1 MKIVFVSNYYN
12 HHQSAL
18 AQSFYKKSRGQFYFI
33 QTEPMSEERRQLGWG
48 RESLPEFV
56 KKSYLDKEALQ
67 ECLFLI
73 NDADVVIAGSAPN
86 SILKH
91 RLKEKKLIFRYSERI
106 YKNWKNTIT
115 LPLRFLKYHT
125 YNYFSKNVYLLCAS
139 AYAAKDYA
147 KTLNYINKS
156 FKWGY
161 FPEVKEYED
170 IDYLINNKEK
180 NSILWVSRFI
190 DWKHP
195 EVPVQIAK
203 QLKAEGYKFQLN
215 MIGNGTL
222 EKDIS
227 LMIEKEGLGDCVSLL
242 GSMPPNEVREYMEK
256 SEIFFL
262 TSDKNEGWGAVLNEA
277 MNSACAVISSDM
289 AGAALY
295 LIKNGINGYLYNEG
309 NFKQII
315 EIIKN
320 LSKDDFLRRS
330 VGKKAY
336 YSMRDMWNADV
347 ASERFI
353 VLAQRMLVSENEYNL
368 FNDGPLSYTINK
380 YKK

>member
-18 AQSFYKKSRGQFYFI
+18 SESFYKKTEGQFYFI
-33 QTEPMSEERRQLGWG
+33 QTEHMSEERKQLGWG

-56 KKSYLDKEALQ
+56 KESYLDEATLQ
-67 ECLFLI
+67 ECLSLI

-86 SILKH
+86 SMLKQ
-91 RLKEKKLIFRYSERI
+91 RLKEKKLVFRYSERI

-115 LPLRFLKYHT
+115 LPLRFFKYHT
-125 YNYFSKNVYLLCAS
+125 YNYCSKNVYLLCAS

-161 FPEVKEYED
+161 FPEVKEYEN
-170 IDYLINNKEK
+170 IDDLIEKKEK
-180 NSILWVSRFI
+180 GSILWVARFI

-195 EVPVQIAK
+195 EVPIAVAK
-203 QLKAEGYKFQLN
+203 QLKEEGYKFQLN
-215 MIGNGTL
+215 MIGSGPM
-222 EKDIS
+222 EEDIS
-227 LMIEKEGLGDCVSLL
+227 AMIKKEGLEDCVSLL
-242 GSMPPNEVREYMEK
+242 GSMPPDKVREHMEK
-256 SEIFFL
+256 SEIFLL

-277 MNSACAVISSDM
+277 MNSACAVISND
-289 AGAALY
+289 ATGAAPY
-295 LIKNGINGYLYNEG
+295 LIEDGTNGFLYNGG

-315 EIIKN
+315 EIIKK
-320 LSKDDFLRRS
+320 LSEDDSLRQF

-336 YSMRDMWNADV
+336 QSMREIWNADL

-353 VLAQRMLVSENEYNL
+353 TLAEKMLIGEKEYNI
-368 FNDGPLSYTINK
+368 FNNGPLSYAINK
-380 YKK
+380 D